1 LDRLEGKRGRASGDK
16 EEHDALKGERERERE
31 RDEVVAGARVVTGE
45 RLGEGLGAPREG
57 ERE

>member
-1 LDRLEGKRGRASGDK
+1 LDRLEGKRGHASGDK
-16 EEHDALKGERERERE
+16 EEHDALKGERER
-31 RDEVVAGARVVTGE
+31 DEVVTGARVVTGE